1 MQLGMLCVKFRWCPV
16 IGLIKT
22 WGRLLDSDNTDGS
35 HMAALA
41 NAQPVSMCKPQA
53 DKYEQI
59 QKQEQSV
66 TA

>member
-1 MQLGMLCVKFRWCPV
+1 M

-22 WGRLLDSDNTDGS
+22 WGWLLDSYNIDGS

-41 NAQPVSMCKPQA
+41 NAQPVSMCELQA

-59 QKQEQSV
+59 QNLRADFSRP
-66 TA
+66 

>member
-1 MQLGMLCVKFRWCPV
+1 M

-22 WGRLLDSDNTDGS
+22 WGRLLDSDNTDWS

-41 NAQPVSMCKPQA
+41 NAQPGSMCGPQT

-59 QKQEQSV
+59 QDLGADFSLP
-66 TA
+66 